1 MDAETGW
8 PLGSCKL
15 LGLISVGVDSFDTKI
30 WAFFLRSQKTKT
42 MMLIAENPPTMPPI
56 TAPLPLAKGEHS
68 KMSMTEPPQVLQASN
83 TSEPPKTPLQSTT
96 NSAAAIASVAA
107 VTLQAHVREWLEDE
121 YATVAQ
127 ERDQRVPS

>member
-8 PLGSCKL
+8 LGSCKL
-15 LGLISVGVDSFDTKI
+15 LSIISDGVDSLDTKI
-30 WAFFLRSQKTKT
+30 WALFLRSQKTKT
-42 MMLIAENPPTMPPI
+42 MMLIAKHPPTMLPI
-56 TAPLPLAKGEHS
+56 TAPLTLAKGEHS
-68 KMSMTEPPQVLQASN
+68 KMFVTEPPQVLQASN

-121 YATVAQ
+121 
-127 ERDQRVPS
+127 